1 MKTIILTSGLPQSG
15 KSTWAKS
22 QGYPIVNR
30 DSIRYAISPSP
41 RTIRY
46 FKEEDRVSELEGIM
60 VDALFKAGHNEV
72 IVDATHLKL
81 KYIDRWGKFAL
92 DNGYVVKMVTFNTS
106 LEKCV
111 ERAIENFPEDA
122 NFPNVIYNM
131 WCTRETDYH
140 IPEA

>member
-15 KSTWAKS
+15 KSTWANS
-22 QGYPIVNR
+22 QGHPIINR
-30 DSIRYAISPSP
+30 DSIRFAISPSP

-46 FKEEDRVSELEGIM
+46 FKEEDRVSEIECIM

-81 KYIDRWGKFAL
+81 KYIDRWGQFAFA
-92 DNGYVVKMVTFNTS
+92 NGYIVKMVTFKTS
-106 LEKCV
+106 LEVCV
-111 ERAIENFPEDA
+111 KRAKKNFPEDT

-131 WCTRETDYH
+131 WRTREIDYH